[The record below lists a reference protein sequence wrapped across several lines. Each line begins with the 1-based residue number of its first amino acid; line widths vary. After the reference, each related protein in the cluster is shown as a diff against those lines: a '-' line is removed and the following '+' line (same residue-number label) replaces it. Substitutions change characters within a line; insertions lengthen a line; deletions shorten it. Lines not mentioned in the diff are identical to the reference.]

1 MSQAAQTRS
10 AVVRH
15 RLIKSAKSL
24 WFIESASAPSRR
36 AFSISF
42 SSIVSLRNTLTRS
55 SPVDRICICEPFAGA
70 VVCQCRPACHSNS
83 EARFFEKILVNHW
96 ILGRER
102 FLIAAGHARV
112 RKFPSTCRQG
122 RAVAAEEKFEGYL
135 LRVRTDCVKLQIA
148 ESFRG
153 GFDGALNIKRI
164 AQVVR

>member
-1 MSQAAQTRS
+1 MRS
-10 AVVRH
+10 SRCLSVAEFV
-15 RLIKSAKSL
+15 SANPLRAL
-24 WFIESASAPSRR
+24 WF
-36 AFSISF
+36 
-42 SSIVSLRNTLTRS
+42 VN
-55 SPVDRICICEPFAGA
+55 VDRLAIRILKRA
-70 VVCQCRPACHSNS
+70 
-83 EARFFEKILVNHW
+83 FFEKLLVNHW

-112 RKFPSTCRQG
+112 LKFPSTRRQG
-122 RAVAAEEKFEGYL
+122 RAVAAEEKIEGYL